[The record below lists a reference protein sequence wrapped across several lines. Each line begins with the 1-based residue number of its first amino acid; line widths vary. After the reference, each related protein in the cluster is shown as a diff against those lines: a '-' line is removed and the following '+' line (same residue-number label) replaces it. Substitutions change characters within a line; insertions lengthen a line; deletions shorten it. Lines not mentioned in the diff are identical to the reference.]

1 MVYYVMT
8 LTLKH
13 GQSEVVIFRKL
24 VWTVKN
30 TKGTHFKRKKDSGEK
45 MLLLPQ
51 FYLLKFFEPG
61 NDRSTS

>member
-1 MVYYVMT
+1 MVYYVIT
-8 LTLKH
+8 LTLNH

-30 TKGTHFKRKKDSGEK
+30 TKGTHFKRKKNSGGK

-51 FYLLKFFEPG
+51 FYLF
-61 NDRSTS
+61 

>member
-1 MVYYVMT
+1 MVYYVIT

-30 TKGTHFKRKKDSGEK
+30 TKGTHFKRKKNSGEK
-45 MLLLPQ
+45 TLLLPQ
-51 FYLLKFFEPG
+51 FYLFTIF
-61 NDRSTS
+61 